1 MRASLRLTFLLA
13 FLLRNMLSQCRR
25 WKKCHSTYFLS
36 LLSKSESWL
45 EKVSN
50 DGDFLEMKGL
60 NVIITHKLLFAYFG
74 PTGWKLKGAKTNM
87 IFTIC
92 KFCCKFS
99 CFLLCHL
106 MFLLDFTSYGAHSDL
121 SSIKP
126 IVHFDGSHKL
136 LDCSI
141 IEFKRGGKDEKWR
154 QLMFISCLDAKS
166 IFIFSLWP
174 CCL

>member
-1 MRASLRLTFLLA
+1 MT

-25 WKKCHSTYFLS
+25 WKKCHSAYFLS

-74 PTGWKLKGAKTNM
+74 PTGLKLKGAKTNM

-92 KFCCKFS
+92 KLCCKFL
-99 CFLLCHL
+99 CFLWCHQ

-121 SSIKP
+121 NLISLANCSVWWLTQITQ
-126 IVHFDGSHKL
+126 L
-136 LDCSI
+136 LDHWI
-141 IEFKRGGKDEKWR
+141 QKRGKGGEMNATDV
-154 QLMFISCLDAKS
+154 
-166 IFIFSLWP
+166 
-174 CCL
+174 